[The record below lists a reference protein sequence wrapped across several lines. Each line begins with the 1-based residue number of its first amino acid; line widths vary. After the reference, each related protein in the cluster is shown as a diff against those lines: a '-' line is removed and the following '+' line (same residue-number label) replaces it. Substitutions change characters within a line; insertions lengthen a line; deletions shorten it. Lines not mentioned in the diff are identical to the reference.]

1 MSKECRVGWAVPSLQ
16 PWLSDQPR
24 IAVSAAIFSDL
35 VSAAPAPG
43 EIRGGARE
51 LCRALGQGLYQSGS
65 CSVMG
70 KVCDSSGQAPTNGTR
85 SQKTGSYQTCPPK
98 GCLGKDCSVTPDI
111 CAET

>member
-43 EIRGGARE
+43 EIRGGHVSSA
-51 LCRALGQGLYQSGS
+51 GLWGRGYISLAA
-65 CSVMG
+65 V
-70 KVCDSSGQAPTNGTR
+70 
-85 SQKTGSYQTCPPK
+85 
-98 GCLGKDCSVTPDI
+98 L
-111 CAET
+111 